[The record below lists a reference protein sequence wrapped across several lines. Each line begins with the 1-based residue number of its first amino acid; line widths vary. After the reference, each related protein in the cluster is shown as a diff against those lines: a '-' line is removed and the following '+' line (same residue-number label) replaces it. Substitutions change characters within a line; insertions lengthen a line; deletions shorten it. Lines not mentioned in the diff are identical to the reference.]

1 MNETVTGTGR
11 YTSPVNLINTVSEG
25 DVKAR
30 EMFVEVDFAQLQ
42 KAGNEI
48 CGDVFLSQKIR
59 EEGRTIVILSDGLGS
74 GIKANILAT
83 MTASMAMN
91 FMKVN
96 SPIDHTARII
106 MKTLPVDSFRKIS
119 FSSFTILDILGNR
132 QVRMIEY
139 GNPAA
144 LILRDGHFIEPEK
157 TEIGIGESKVKQRL
171 YTSSYQSAANDRI
184 ILFSDGITQSGIGN
198 PDMPFGWE
206 RRNTSAWIQNHVAL
220 HPKLSAGELAR
231 RVLAQALKN
240 DAHVSR
246 DDMSCGVVYF
256 REPRKILFCSGP
268 PYRQDSDRYLAGRV
282 RDYHGK
288 VIISGGTTA
297 QIIARELKREITT
310 RIDKSFRG
318 LPPASEME
326 GVDLV
331 TEGILTIGKV
341 SDYLEKLD
349 QLKSDIP
356 GPAGR
361 IIALFAENDEIEFLV
376 GTRVNEA
383 HQDPKLP
390 VELEIRRNVIKKM
403 ARLLEDKFLKKVEVV
418 YV

>member
-1 MNETVTGTGR
+1 MNETMISGRDSSPFAVTAGHSGLR
-11 YTSPVNLINTVSEG
+11 SKV
-25 DVKAR
+25 R
-30 EMFVEVDFAQLQ
+30 EMFTEVDFAQLQ

-59 EEGRTIVILSDGLGS
+59 EENRTIVILSDGLGS

-91 FMKVN
+91 FIKVN

-119 FSSFTILDILGNR
+119 FSSFTILDIIGNK
-132 QVRMIEY
+132 QVKMIEY

-144 LILRDGHFIEPEK
+144 LILRRGRFIEPEK
-157 TEIGIGESKVKQRL
+157 TEIGIGEQKVKQKL
-171 YTSSYQSAANDRI
+171 FTSVCEVEENDRI
-184 ILFSDGITQSGIGN
+184 ILFSDGVTQSGIGQ
-198 PDMPFGWE
+198 PGMPFGWE
-206 RRNTSAWIQNHVAL
+206 RKNTAGWIKAYVSA
-220 HPKLSAGELAR
+220 HPEAGAGELSR

-240 DAHVSR
+240 DGHVSR
-246 DDMSCGVVYF
+246 DDISCGVVYF
-256 REPRKILFCSGP
+256 REPRKILYCSGP
-268 PYRQDSDRYLAGRV
+268 PYRPDSDAYLAGRV
-282 RDYHGK
+282 RDFHGR

-297 QIIARELKREITT
+297 QIIGRELKREIIT
-310 RIDKSFRG
+310 RIDRDFRG
-318 LPPASEME
+318 LPPDSEME

-341 SDYLEKLD
+341 SEYLEKLD

-356 GPAGR
+356 GPAGK
-361 IIALFAENDEIEFLV
+361 IIALFAENDEIEFLI

-390 VELEIRRNVIKKM
+390 VELEIRRNVIKKI
-403 ARLLEDKFLKKVEVV
+403 ARLLEDKFLKKVGIV
-418 YV
+418 YI